1 MELTRRHTGIRVS
14 PGRRAFVIINT
25 IVLLL
30 VSAIMLYPAIYVIA
44 ASFSEETAILRGDVF
59 LIPVRAHVK
68 AYQKVFVYPM
78 LWQSYRNTL
87 IYTFLGTAINL
98 VLTVFGAWALSQ
110 KKMVGRRFLTLTVFG
125 AWALSQRKM
134 VGRRFLTLMCTFT
147 MFFGG
152 GMIPTFLVV
161 KELGLLNTI
170 WGILLPSAVSTY
182 NMILMRTFFRQ
193 IPQSLVEAAELDG
206 CRDFGVLF
214 KIVLPLSLAS
224 LMTIG
229 MFYAVGHWNSY
240 FPAVMYLTTNK
251 SLNPLQIILRQVVL
265 LNEIVENAS
274 STENVMA
281 EGIKYATIVVAMLP
295 MLCVYPFV
303 QRYFVKGVMVGSV
316 KE

>member
-1 MELTRRHTGIRVS
+1 MELTRRHSGIRVA
-14 PGRRAFVIINT
+14 PGRKAFVIINT
-25 IVLLL
+25 VVLLL
-30 VSAIMLYPAIYVIA
+30 ISAIMLYPAIYVIA

-59 LIPVRAHVK
+59 LYPVRAHLK

-78 LWQSYRNTL
+78 LWKSYSNTL
-87 IYTFLGTAINL
+87 LYTVLGTAINL
-98 VLTVFGAWALSQ
+98 ILTVFGAWALSQ
-110 KKMVGRRFLTLTVFG
+110 KKMVGRRFF
-125 AWALSQRKM
+125 
-134 VGRRFLTLMCTFT
+134 TLMCTFT

-161 KELGLLNTI
+161 KGLGLLNTI
-170 WGILLPSAVSTY
+170 WGILLPGAVSTY

-193 IPQSLVEAAELDG
+193 IPESLVEAAELDG
-206 CRDFGVLF
+206 CKDFGVLF
-214 KIVLPLSLAS
+214 RIVLPLSLAS

-251 SLNPLQIILRQVVL
+251 ELNPLQIILRQVVL

-295 MLCVYPFV
+295 MLCIYPFV

>member
-110 KKMVGRRFLTLTVFG
+110 KKMVGRRFLTL
-125 AWALSQRKM
+125 
-134 VGRRFLTLMCTFT
+134 MCTFT

-161 KELGLLNTI
+161 KGLGLLNTI
-170 WGILLPSAVSTY
+170 WAILLPGAVSTY

-193 IPQSLVEAAELDG
+193 IPESLVEAAELDG

-214 KIVLPLSLAS
+214 RIVLPLSLAS

-251 SLNPLQIILRQVVL
+251 ELNPLQIILRQVVL
-265 LNEIVENAS
+265 LNEIVENS
-274 STENVMA
+274 TSTENVMA

-295 MLCVYPFV
+295 MLCIYPFV

>member
-1 MELTRRHTGIRVS
+1 MEITRRHTGIRIS
-14 PGRRAFVIINT
+14 PSRRAFLIINT
-25 IVLLL
+25 IVLILI
-30 VSAIMLYPAIYVIA
+30 SAVMLYPAIYVIA
-44 ASFSEETAILRGDVF
+44 ASFSEETAILKGDVF
-59 LIPVRAHVK
+59 LYPVRVHVK
-68 AYQKVFVYPM
+68 AYQKVFQYPM
-78 LWQSYRNTL
+78 LWESYRNTL
-87 IYTFLGTAINL
+87 VYTIVGTGIN
-98 VLTVFGAWALSQ
+98 
-110 KKMVGRRFLTLTVFG
+110 LTLTVFG

-214 KIVLPLSLAS
+214 RIVLPLSLAS

-295 MLCVYPFV
+295 ILCVYPFV
-303 QRYFVKGVMVGSV
+303 QRYFVKGVMIGSV

>member
-1 MELTRRHTGIRVS
+1 MEITRRHTGIRIS
-14 PGRRAFVIINT
+14 PSRRAFLIINT
-25 IVLLL
+25 IVLILI
-30 VSAIMLYPAIYVIA
+30 SAVMLYPAIYVIA
-44 ASFSEETAILRGDVF
+44 ASFSEETAILKGDVF
-59 LIPVRAHVK
+59 LYPVRVHVK
-68 AYQKVFVYPM
+68 AYQKVFQYPM
-78 LWQSYRNTL
+78 LWESYRNTL
-87 IYTFLGTAINL
+87 IYTTLGTAIN
-98 VLTVFGAWALSQ
+98 
-110 KKMVGRRFLTLTVFG
+110 LTLTVFG

-265 LNEIVENAS
+265 LNEIVENSS

-303 QRYFVKGVMVGSV
+303 QRYFVKGVRVGSV

>member
-110 KKMVGRRFLTLTVFG
+110 KKMVGRRFLTL
-125 AWALSQRKM
+125 
-134 VGRRFLTLMCTFT
+134 MCTFT

-161 KELGLLNTI
+161 KGLGLLNTI
-170 WGILLPSAVSTY
+170 WAILLPGAVSTY

-193 IPQSLVEAAELDG
+193 IPESLVEAAELDG

-214 KIVLPLSLAS
+214 RIVLPLSLAS
-224 LMTIG
+224 LMTSG

-251 SLNPLQIILRQVVL
+251 ELNPLQIILRQVVL

-295 MLCVYPFV
+295 MLCIYPFV

>member
-30 VSAIMLYPAIYVIA
+30 IGVIMLYPAIYVIA

-59 LIPVRAHVK
+59 LYPVGAHVK

-87 IYTFLGTAINL
+87 IYTVLGTAINL

-110 KKMVGRRFLTLTVFG
+110 KKMVGRRFLTL
-125 AWALSQRKM
+125 
-134 VGRRFLTLMCTFT
+134 MCTFT

-161 KELGLLNTI
+161 KGLGLLNTM
-170 WGILLPSAVSTY
+170 WAILLPGAVSTY

-193 IPQSLVEAAELDG
+193 IPESLVEAAELDG

-214 KIVLPLSLAS
+214 RIVLPLSLAS

-240 FPAVMYLTTNK
+240 FPAVMYLTTNRE
-251 SLNPLQIILRQVVL
+251 LNPLQIILRQVVL
-265 LNEIVENAS
+265 LNEIVENS
-274 STENVMA
+274 TSTENVMA

-295 MLCVYPFV
+295 MLCIYPFV

>member
-1 MELTRRHTGIRVS
+1 
-14 PGRRAFVIINT
+14 VIINT

-110 KKMVGRRFLTLTVFG
+110 KKMVGRRFLTL
-125 AWALSQRKM
+125 
-134 VGRRFLTLMCTFT
+134 MCTFT

-161 KELGLLNTI
+161 KGLGLLNTI
-170 WGILLPSAVSTY
+170 WAILLPGAVSTY

-193 IPQSLVEAAELDG
+193 IPESLVEASELDG

-214 KIVLPLSLAS
+214 RIVLPLSLAS

-251 SLNPLQIILRQVVL
+251 ELNPLQIILRQVVL

-295 MLCVYPFV
+295 MLCIYPFV
-303 QRYFVKGVMVGSV
+303 QRYFVKGVMIGSV

>member
-1 MELTRRHTGIRVS
+1 MEITRRHTGIRIS
-14 PGRRAFVIINT
+14 PSRRAFLIINT
-25 IVLLL
+25 IVLILI
-30 VSAIMLYPAIYVIA
+30 SAVMLYPAIYVIA
-44 ASFSEETAILRGDVF
+44 ASFSEETAILKGDVF
-59 LIPVRAHVK
+59 LYPVRVHVK
-68 AYQKVFVYPM
+68 AYQKVFQYPM
-78 LWQSYRNTL
+78 LWESYRNTL
-87 IYTFLGTAINL
+87 VYTTLGTAIN
-98 VLTVFGAWALSQ
+98 
-110 KKMVGRRFLTLTVFG
+110 LTLTVFG

-229 MFYAVGHWNSY
+229 MFYAVGHCNSY

>member
-1 MELTRRHTGIRVS
+1 MELTRRHSGIRVA
-14 PGRRAFVIINT
+14 PGRKAFVIINT
-25 IVLLL
+25 VVLLL
-30 VSAIMLYPAIYVIA
+30 ISAIMLYPAIYVIA

-59 LIPVRAHVK
+59 LYPVRAHLK

-78 LWQSYRNTL
+78 LWKSYSNTL
-87 IYTFLGTAINL
+87 LYTVLGTAINL
-98 VLTVFGAWALSQ
+98 ILTVFGAWALSQ
-110 KKMVGRRFLTLTVFG
+110 KKMVGRRFF
-125 AWALSQRKM
+125 
-134 VGRRFLTLMCTFT
+134 TLMCTFT

-161 KELGLLNTI
+161 KGLGLLNTI
-170 WGILLPSAVSTY
+170 WGILLPGAVSTY

-193 IPQSLVEAAELDG
+193 IPESLVEAAELDG
-206 CRDFGVLF
+206 CKDFGVLF
-214 KIVLPLSLAS
+214 RIVLPLSLAS

>member
-110 KKMVGRRFLTLTVFG
+110 KKMVGRRFLTL
-125 AWALSQRKM
+125 
-134 VGRRFLTLMCTFT
+134 MCTFT

-161 KELGLLNTI
+161 KGLGLLNTI
-170 WGILLPSAVSTY
+170 WAILLPGAVSTY

-193 IPQSLVEAAELDG
+193 IPESLVEAAELDG

-214 KIVLPLSLAS
+214 RIVLPLSLAS

-251 SLNPLQIILRQVVL
+251 ELNPLQIILRQVVL

-295 MLCVYPFV
+295 MLCIYPFV

>member
-110 KKMVGRRFLTLTVFG
+110 KKMVGRRFLTL
-125 AWALSQRKM
+125 
-134 VGRRFLTLMCTFT
+134 MCTFT

-161 KELGLLNTI
+161 KGLGLLNTI
-170 WGILLPSAVSTY
+170 WAILLPGAVSTY

-193 IPQSLVEAAELDG
+193 IPESLVEAAELDG
-206 CRDFGVLF
+206 CNDFGVLF
-214 KIVLPLSLAS
+214 RIVLPLSLAS

-229 MFYAVGHWNSY
+229 MFYAVAHWNSY

-251 SLNPLQIILRQVVL
+251 ELNPLQIILRQVVL

-295 MLCVYPFV
+295 MLCIYPFV

>member
-1 MELTRRHTGIRVS
+1 MELTRRHSGIRVA
-14 PGRRAFVIINT
+14 PGRKAFVIINT
-25 IVLLL
+25 VVLLL
-30 VSAIMLYPAIYVIA
+30 ISAIMLYPAIYVIA

-59 LIPVRAHVK
+59 LYPVRAHLK

-78 LWQSYRNTL
+78 LWKSYSNTL
-87 IYTFLGTAINL
+87 LFTVLGTAINL
-98 VLTVFGAWALSQ
+98 ILTVFGAWALSQ
-110 KKMVGRRFLTLTVFG
+110 KKMVGRRFF
-125 AWALSQRKM
+125 
-134 VGRRFLTLMCTFT
+134 TLMCTFT

-161 KELGLLNTI
+161 KGLGLLNTI
-170 WGILLPSAVSTY
+170 WGILLPGAVSTY

-193 IPQSLVEAAELDG
+193 IPESLVEAAELDG
-206 CRDFGVLF
+206 CKDFGVLF
-214 KIVLPLSLAS
+214 RIVLPLSLAS

-251 SLNPLQIILRQVVL
+251 ELNPLQIILRQVVL

-295 MLCVYPFV
+295 MLCIYPFV
-303 QRYFVKGVMVGSV
+303 QRYFVKGVMIGSV

>member
-1 MELTRRHTGIRVS
+1 MELTRRHSGIRVA
-14 PGRRAFVIINT
+14 PGRKAFVIINT
-25 IVLLL
+25 VVLLL
-30 VSAIMLYPAIYVIA
+30 ISAIMLYPAIYVIA
-44 ASFSEETAILRGDVF
+44 ASFSGETAILRGDVF
-59 LIPVRAHVK
+59 LYPVRAHLK

-78 LWQSYRNTL
+78 LWKSYSNTL
-87 IYTFLGTAINL
+87 LYTVLGTAINL
-98 VLTVFGAWALSQ
+98 ILTVFGAWALSQ
-110 KKMVGRRFLTLTVFG
+110 KKMVGRRFF
-125 AWALSQRKM
+125 
-134 VGRRFLTLMCTFT
+134 TLMCTFT

-161 KELGLLNTI
+161 KGLGLLNTI
-170 WGILLPSAVSTY
+170 WGILLPGAVSTY

-193 IPQSLVEAAELDG
+193 IPESLVEAAELDG
-206 CRDFGVLF
+206 CKDFGVLF
-214 KIVLPLSLAS
+214 RIVLPLSLAS

-251 SLNPLQIILRQVVL
+251 ELNPLQIILRQVVL

-295 MLCVYPFV
+295 MLCIYPFV
-303 QRYFVKGVMVGSV
+303 QRYFVKGVMIGSV

>member
-110 KKMVGRRFLTLTVFG
+110 KKMVGRRFLTL
-125 AWALSQRKM
+125 
-134 VGRRFLTLMCTFT
+134 MCTFT

-161 KELGLLNTI
+161 KGLGLLNTI
-170 WGILLPSAVSTY
+170 WAILLPGAVSTY

-193 IPQSLVEAAELDG
+193 IPESLVEAAELDG

-214 KIVLPLSLAS
+214 RIVLPLSLAS

-240 FPAVMYLTTNK
+240 FPAVMYLTTNRE
-251 SLNPLQIILRQVVL
+251 LNPLQIILRQVVL
-265 LNEIVENAS
+265 LNEIVENSS

-295 MLCVYPFV
+295 MLCIYPFV
-303 QRYFVKGVMVGSV
+303 QRYFVKGVLIGSV